1 MILHIQIVAA
11 SSGTIFDNENYHSFA
26 TCEMHNYT
34 YSRIEN
40 GDIDDDEDDLD
51 IEDMKDDDDAGDCD
65 THWSKTA

>member
-1 MILHIQIVAA
+1 
-11 SSGTIFDNENYHSFA
+11 
-26 TCEMHNYT
+26 MHNYT

-65 THWSKTA
+65 THWSKTATSTAPATALVI